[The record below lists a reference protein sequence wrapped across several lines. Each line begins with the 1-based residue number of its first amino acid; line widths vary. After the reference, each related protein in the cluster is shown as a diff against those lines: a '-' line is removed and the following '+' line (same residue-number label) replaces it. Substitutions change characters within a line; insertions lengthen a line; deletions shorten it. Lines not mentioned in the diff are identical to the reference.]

1 MCISAVCGPRS
12 TRSLIRPCCTPSAG
26 PGTSCVKR
34 PRFPRLLAS
43 STFQL
48 TLVYIVLFGASVML
62 LMGYLYWA
70 TIGFMS
76 DQIDETVQAE
86 IKGLAEQYRRQ
97 GVGGLI
103 SVINERV
110 LRNPKGEALYLLVNR
125 DGFPLAGNLEQ
136 WPSAVEDGEGWI
148 SFYLTGATLDSEL
161 PHIARARVINVQGH
175 YQFLVG
181 RDIYNLL
188 AVRALIE
195 RSLVW
200 GVGITLALAV
210 LGGAFMSRSI
220 RRRLE
225 VINQA
230 TRRIRSGDLSSRIP
244 RTHSGDEF
252 DELVAHLNKMLD
264 QLEQLMEG
272 IRHVTHNIAHDLRTP
287 LTRLR
292 NRLEFL
298 SRADLSPE
306 VEIQIHEIIDEA
318 DQLLNTFNAL
328 LRISRIESGGYV
340 TQLECIDLSQLLA
353 DCGEL
358 YDALA
363 AEKNQTLVL
372 DIQQGICAMADRDLL
387 FQAVVNLL
395 DNAIKYSPEG
405 SSIGLQLRG
414 YKHAIISVWDQGAGI
429 PESERDKVTERFYR
443 IDKDRSTPGNGLG
456 LSMVKAVV
464 ELHGG
469 QLELTDNAPGL
480 RVNIILN
487 RAPKREELPGQK
499 APPGL
504 PPAQA

>member
-1 MCISAVCGPRS
+1 M
-12 TRSLIRPCCTPSAG
+12 
-26 PGTSCVKR
+26 KR
-34 PRFPRLLAS
+34 PKLLAS

-76 DQIDETVQAE
+76 DQIDATVEAE

-97 GVGGLI
+97 GIGGLI

-136 WPSAVEDGEGWI
+136 WPSAVEDGDGWI
-148 SFYLTGATLDSEL
+148 SFYLTGAPLGSEL
-161 PHIARARVINVQGH
+161 PHVARARVINVQGH
-175 YQFLVG
+175 YQLLVG

-200 GVGITLALAV
+200 GVGITVALAL
-210 LGGAFMSRSI
+210 LGGAFMARSV

-225 VINQA
+225 VINQT
-230 TRRIRSGDLSSRIP
+230 TRRIRSGDLSLRIP

-252 DELVAHLNKMLD
+252 DELAEHLNKMLD

-298 SRADLSPE
+298 SREPASE
-306 VEIQIHEIIDEA
+306 QVREQIGEIIEEA

-328 LRISRIESGGYV
+328 LRISRIESGGYASQFERV
-340 TQLECIDLSQLLA
+340 ELGPLLS
-353 DCGEL
+353 DCAEL
-358 YDALA
+358 YEALA
-363 AEKNQTLVL
+363 AEKHQTLVL
-372 DIQQGICAMADRDLL
+372 DLQSGIYVMADRDLL

-405 SSIGLQLRG
+405 GSIGLQLRG
-414 YKHAIISVWDQGAGI
+414 FKNAIISVWDQGEGI
-429 PESERDKVTERFYR
+429 PESERSKVTERFYR

-464 ELHGG
+464 EMHGG
-469 QLELTDNAPGL
+469 TLELKDNDPGL
-480 RVNIILN
+480 RVNIILP
-487 RAPKREELPGQK
+487 RAEEGGRPNGRGETP
-499 APPGL
+499 AL
-504 PPAQA
+504 PPTQA